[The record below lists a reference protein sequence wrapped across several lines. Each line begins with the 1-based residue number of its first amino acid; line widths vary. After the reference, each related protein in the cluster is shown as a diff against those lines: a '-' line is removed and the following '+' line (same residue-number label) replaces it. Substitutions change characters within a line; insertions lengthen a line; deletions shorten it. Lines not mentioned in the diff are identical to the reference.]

1 MSEHDKKSIDVFPTD
16 KSSMANMPRS
26 RYSDATN
33 GRVETASR
41 IMNRLLKL
49 LVGVCIVLVAIF
61 AVLHLGA
68 DRHPR
73 AIAVNE
79 PPIECE
85 DTQEI
90 TSDCVNDD
98 DTNTD
103 ALPELTPSSTQG

>member
-1 MSEHDKKSIDVFPTD
+1 M
-16 KSSMANMPRS
+16 
-26 RYSDATN
+26 
-33 GRVETASR
+33 
-41 IMNRLLKL
+41 KL
-49 LVGVCIVLVAIF
+49 LVGVCIMLVAIF

-85 DTQEI
+85 DAQEI
-90 TSDCVNDD
+90 TSACVNDD
-98 DTNTD
+98 DADTD